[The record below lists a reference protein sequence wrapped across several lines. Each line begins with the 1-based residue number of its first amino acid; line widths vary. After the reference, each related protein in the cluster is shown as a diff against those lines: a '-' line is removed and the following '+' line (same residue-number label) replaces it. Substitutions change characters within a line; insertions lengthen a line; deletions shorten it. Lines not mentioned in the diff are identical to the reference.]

1 MVLPAWLPFHDL
13 ASLKSL
19 SVPFRYYL
27 IASALFL
34 PVTLLWAPWREGIGR
49 VMTYCMRWL
58 GLLPLALF
66 MVIGITIWGIRADVL
81 LLVFGNA
88 ILLLSIAAAIDRFFE
103 FLADRRLERRRLEIL
118 NQKI

>member
-1 MVLPAWLPFHDL
+1 
-13 ASLKSL
+13 
-19 SVPFRYYL
+19 
-27 IASALFL
+27 
-34 PVTLLWAPWREGIGR
+34 
-49 VMTYCMRWL
+49 
-58 GLLPLALF
+58 

-118 NQKI
+118 NQKM